1 MNNISNWCLFW
12 KLEKMEINHY
22 KIQNDEMGKKKKYTL
37 GPFGPPLQ
45 SGVLV
50 VLQSAQNFLIT
61 PISSYEQHSC

>member
-1 MNNISNWCLFW
+1 LKF
-12 KLEKMEINHY
+12 EK
-22 KIQNDEMGKKKKYTL
+22 GKKHTL

-50 VLQSAQNFLIT
+50 ALQSAQHFLII

>member
-1 MNNISNWCLFW
+1 
-12 KLEKMEINHY
+12 MEINHY

>member
-1 MNNISNWCLFW
+1 
-12 KLEKMEINHY
+12 MEV
-22 KIQNDEMGKKKKYTL
+22 KNDEMRKKNNTL

-50 VLQSAQNFLIT
+50 VLQSEQNFLIT